1 MNKILLA
8 LTLTLISFSSFSATS
23 RYDMVAKE
31 YEQIALKANVVE
43 GAKMQGVCLVQLK
56 ELTFKKKNELLRI
69 KRPGKDF

>member
-31 YEQIALKANVVE
+31 YEQIALKPNVVE
-43 GAKMQGVCLVQLK
+43 GAKMQGV
-56 ELTFKKKNELLRI
+56 
-69 KRPGKDF
+69 